1 MHMLSVLYSENH
13 RTFLCMFHV
22 EYSIWD
28 RMLLRKIDK
37 SNVVVT
43 IIVLYLYNNLIKR
56 FE

>member
-37 SNVVVT
+37 SNVVAT
-43 IIVLYLYNNLIKR
+43 IIVLYLYNDLINKI
-56 FE
+56 